1 MAANGPS
8 RKSSSDDSHHET
20 RHHQLCRN
28 GRRGGG
34 PSILRHPAFGAR
46 GYWIRSVSSI
56 TIAAMLTAVVARN
69 VRPIIG
75 DGDPS
80 ADC

>member
-28 GRRGGG
+28 GRRGAAHRSYDIQ
-34 PSILRHPAFGAR
+34 PSVRGA
-46 GYWIRSVSSI
+46 
-56 TIAAMLTAVVARN
+56 
-69 VRPIIG
+69 IG
-75 DGDPS
+75 SGV
-80 ADC
+80 